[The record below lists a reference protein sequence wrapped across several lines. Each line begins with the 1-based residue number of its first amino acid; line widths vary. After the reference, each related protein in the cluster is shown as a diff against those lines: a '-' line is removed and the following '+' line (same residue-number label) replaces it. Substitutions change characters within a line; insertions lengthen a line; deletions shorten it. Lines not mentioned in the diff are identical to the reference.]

1 MLEHITSEEEYKRK
15 ISESSAFLVY
25 YSSPECGVCKSI
37 RPKLESMLAGFPL
50 VESGYVDI
58 TQNGEISAQHSIFT
72 IPAVLVYFQG
82 KETVR
87 EARYFSIDIL
97 SSRIERYL
105 SLLLS

>member
-1 MLEHITSEEEYKRK
+1 MLETILSEKEYERK

-25 YSSPECGVCKSI
+25 YSSPDCGVCKSI
-37 RPKLESMLAGFPL
+37 RPKLEKMLAGLPL

-58 TQNGEISAQHSIFT
+58 SKNSEIPAQHSIFT

-82 KETVR
+82 KETIR

-97 SSRIERYL
+97 TGQIERYL